1 MQVTAAD
8 LIKLSMI
15 KVQKVL
21 DEEQRTT
28 KMIMQVHD
36 KLVLKVALG
45 KVQWPK
51 EAIQRLSAG
60 VADLKVSLLA
70 KVGVGGNWG
79 KAR

>member
-70 KVGVGGNWG
+70 EVGVGGNWG